1 MLMYHNIVSDK
12 AFRAI
17 HAWVQRKLGEG
28 AEFSYG
34 GGTPSTVNDE
44 FWNGDIPW
52 LQSSDLTEHNVTQ
65 VNLRKYITQKGL
77 KCSAAKLVPAKSIAI
92 VTRVGVGKLCIVPF
106 QYTTSQDFLSLSK
119 LNVDIWFGVYVIYKK
134 LQGELYSV
142 QGTSIKGI
150 TKEELLNKTI
160 NVPSSIPE
168 QTSIGNFIRAL
179 DDTITLY
186 KRKLDGLKEL
196 KRGYLQQMFP
206 QSGEDIPLLRFVG
219 FAEPWEQLILNDI
232 VVKLTGGASI
242 EPNDYQD
249 FGVRTIPKGAIN
261 ATGVADLS
269 GSKFISNFF
278 YEKNKSS
285 MVSTTDIVTS
295 LRDLVP
301 SAPSMGRIVRI
312 EGAKEDFLMP
322 QGVYK
327 IELLDGISE
336 NFVISYS
343 NSEKYRKIIFAEKNG
358 STQVHIR
365 NGEFLNIDIPVP
377 SSDEQSTIGNFFRNL
392 DDQIAAYQSKLD
404 KLKQLKSTYLQKMFI

>member
-1 MLMYHNIVSDK
+1 MTEDK
-12 AFRAI
+12 ATLVPQIRFRGFTD
-17 HAWVQRKLGEG
+17 AWVQRKLGEG

-196 KRGYLQQMFP
+196 KKGYLQQMFP
-206 QSGEDIPLLRFVG
+206 QAGENEPRVRFAG
-219 FAEPWEQLILNDI
+219 FTKPWEQRKLGENAKVTMGQSPDSINYTNNPNDHILVQGNADMKNGKVVPRVYTTQITKTAQKGEIILSIRAPVGDVGKTDYNIVLGRGVAAINGNEFIYQTLIRIKEFGYWKKIIQGSTFESINSNDLREI
-232 VVKLTGGASI
+232 VV
-242 EPNDYQD
+242 
-249 FGVRTIPKGAIN
+249 F
-261 ATGVADLS
+261 
-269 GSKFISNFF
+269 
-278 YEKNKSS
+278 
-285 MVSTTDIVTS
+285 
-295 LRDLVP
+295 VP
-301 SAPSMGRIVRI
+301 YPS
-312 EGAKEDFLMP
+312 
-322 QGVYK
+322 
-327 IELLDGISE
+327 
-336 NFVISYS
+336 
-343 NSEKYRKIIFAEKNG
+343 
-358 STQVHIR
+358 
-365 NGEFLNIDIPVP
+365 
-377 SSDEQSTIGNFFRNL
+377 EQITIGKFFRNF
-392 DDQIAAYQSKLD
+392 DEQITMHQAKLD
-404 KLKQLKSTYLQKMFI
+404 KLKKLKESYLQKMFI